1 MGALVE
7 HAKLW
12 GAMKH
17 TGQTRKYTG
26 EAYFTHCEAVAR
38 LVQEFYEY
46 VLNQT
51 APEEVIAAALLH
63 DVVEDTDATFEMVKD
78 ICGEETTK
86 LVYYL
91 TKPPT
96 YAGNRAHK
104 KAIYHS
110 KLALAPEEARIIK
123 FFDMLHNHSSIKE
136 YEPNFWETWRIET
149 KNCLRAMEI
158 FELRNGKL
166 VDTYRDF
173 IEAL

>member
-17 TGQTRKYTG
+17 KGQVRKYTG
-26 EAYFTHCEAVAR
+26 EPYFTHCEAVAE
-38 LVQEFYEY
+38 LVRVFYED
-46 VLNQT
+46 VLKVP
-51 APEEVIAAALLH
+51 APEEVVTAALLH
-63 DVVEDTDATFEMVKD
+63 DVVEDTDATFENVLELF
-78 ICGEETTK
+78 GEETTR

-110 KLALAPEEARIIK
+110 KLALAPEAAQIIK
-123 FFDMLHNHSSIKE
+123 FFDMMHNHTSIRE
-136 YEPNFWETWRIET
+136 FEPDFWETWRLET
-149 KNCLRAMEI
+149 KNCLRAMQI
-158 FELRNGKL
+158 FELRNGTL
-166 VDTYRDF
+166 IDTYRDF
-173 IEAL
+173 FEAL